1 MLFVDEIELQ
11 VAAGR
16 GGPGSV
22 SFHRERYV
30 AKGGPDG
37 GDGGKGGDVVAE
49 VDPHLGTL
57 LDLRYKKKIRA
68 SHGGHGSGRL
78 KSGANGADAVI
89 RVPPGTLVYDVEE
102 DRLLADLLEAGSR
115 VVIAAGGL
123 GGRGNVHFKS
133 PTKRTPRYAQPGRP
147 GETRRIKIELRL
159 IADVGLVGFP
169 NAGKSTFLRAI
180 SAAEPKVA
188 AYPFTTL
195 RPHLGVVSRPEYHS
209 YTVADLPGLIDGA
222 HEGKGLGF
230 RFLRHIQ
237 RTKVLLFIIDVTA
250 ASPGDD
256 LGHLLAELSA
266 HDPRL
271 MEKPRRVVLNKADLL
286 AGDPPAALTSFGDFL
301 ISAKTGTGI
310 EPVLLALDELLTH
323 AERADTELSD

>member
-16 GGPGSV
+16 GGPGAV

-30 AKGGPDG
+30 PKGGPDG

-49 VDPHLGTL
+49 VDPHLMTL

-78 KSGANGADAVI
+78 KAGANGADAVI
-89 RVPPGTLVYDVEE
+89 RVPPGTLIYDVEE
-102 DRLLADLLEAGSR
+102 DCLLADLLEEGAR
-115 VVIAAGGL
+115 IVIAAGGQ

-133 PTKRTPRYAQPGRP
+133 PTKQTPRYAQPGRA
-147 GETRRIKIELRL
+147 GESRRIKIELRL

-195 RPHLGVVSRPEYHS
+195 RPHLGVVSRPEYQS

-237 RTKVLLFIIDVTA
+237 RTKVLLFIIDVAA

-271 MEKPRRVVLNKADLL
+271 MDKPRRVVLNKADLL
-286 AGDPPAALTSFGDFL
+286 EGDPPADLMSFGDFL
-301 ISAKTGTGI
+301 ISAKTGAGV
-310 EPVLLALDELLTH
+310 EPVLQALDELLAQ
-323 AERADTELSD
+323 AEQSDTEPSA